1 MVTLDV
7 LEPSNVDEARAL
19 VDHWG
24 YDPDAFAHLLGFSE
38 GCSTVAYA
46 GDEAVGMTL
55 GFPWGEV
62 GWVGSVLTL
71 EDHRGKGIGQATVE
85 ESMQRLREAGCE
97 TIKLYATPK
106 AIPLYERIGFTGE
119 AEYVIANGSR
129 RAGRDPDVVD
139 LEGRADEVVAIDAEV
154 FPGRRRAFLEDLI
167 DRNPGT
173 SIGVEEDGELVGFA
187 MARAGPSVTEIGPVV
202 AAQGDANVAQALV
215 DGLLVRVPDQPVELI
230 HPKDGWAASTAWSC
244 RGFVGIDT
252 PLEMRHGPPVEE
264 RRDAIVAC
272 AGQEVG

>member
-24 YDPDAFAHLLGFSE
+24 YDEDAFARLLEFSD
-38 GCSTVAYA
+38 GCSTVAYV
-46 GDEAVGMTL
+46 GQDAVGMTL

-62 GWVGSVLTL
+62 GWIGSVLTL

-85 ESMQRLREAGCE
+85 ASMERLREAGCE

-119 AEYVIANGSR
+119 AEYVIQNGSK
-129 RAGRDPDVVD
+129 RAGRDPDVVH
-139 LEGRADEVVAIDAEV
+139 LEGREDEVAALDRDV
-154 FPGRRRAFLEDLI
+154 FPGERRAFLEDLI
-167 DRNPGT
+167 DRNPDT
-173 SIGVEEDGELVGFA
+173 AIGVVEDGQLAGFA
-187 MARAGPSVTEIGPVV
+187 MARAGPSVTEVGPVV
-202 AAQGDANVAQALV
+202 AADGDANVAGSLV
-215 DGLLVRVPDQPVELI
+215 DGLLTRVPDQPVELI
-230 HPKDGWAASTAWSC
+230 HPKDGWAASSAWSC
-244 RGFVGIDT
+244 RGFVDVDT
-252 PLEMRHGPPVEE
+252 PLGMRHGPPVEE